1 MKVLIDRSF
10 ERDVKKLPPAVQAK
24 IKLAIEDILEASSLS
39 TLKATKME
47 GAKNAFRIRVGDYRI
62 GIYLENEVIVLSRAL
77 NRKDIYHYFPKK

>member
-24 IKLAIEDILEASSLS
+24 IRLAIEDILEASNLS

-47 GAKNAFRIRVGDYRI
+47 GAKNVFRIRVGDYRI

>member
-10 ERDVKKLPPAVQAK
+10 DRDVKKLPPSVQAK
-24 IKLAIEDILEASSLS
+24 IKLAIEDILEASNLS

-62 GIYLENEVIVLSRAL
+62 GFYIENEVIVLSRAL
-77 NRKDIYHYFPKK
+77 TRKEIYRFFPKK